1 MRPITSPSPATTFGA
16 TPFSTLHN
24 SPLFVQSSTSTLF
37 GQQQAQLWSRF
48 RFAATTL
55 RNNLW
60 LEQTDSTL
68 QQVPSNMFTSN
79 YNNNNNN
86 SFDLIDQSPMLIPP
100 QTVPTRLM
108 TFQNKTPSSLSEETS
123 SPLVRQRKI
132 SPINDSIPSISTK
145 EDEMIRQSSISKIF
159 FTLIIFAIGLVLGCL
174 LTNTIP
180 LGIIWQSCVKF
191 IFKLLSN
198 TLRVLDQLNNVIC
211 LFFFVKFN

>member
-24 SPLFVQSSTSTLF
+24 FPLFAQSSTSTLF

-86 SFDLIDQSPMLIPP
+86 NSFDLIDQSPMLIPP

-108 TFQNKTPSSLSEETS
+108 TFQNKTPSSLNEETS

-145 EDEMIRQSSISKIF
+145 EDEIIRQSSISKIF
-159 FTLIIFAIGLVLGCL
+159 FTLTIFAIGLVLGCL

-180 LGIIWQSCVKF
+180 LGIIWQTCVKYF
-191 IFKLLSN
+191 HNL
-198 TLRVLDQLNNVIC
+198 
-211 LFFFVKFN
+211 